1 MGFSNL
7 LPLASNRSVMVDPT
21 KANNISHIWENMSKE
36 MAYGKKIDSK
46 KYFFFPLK

>member
-36 MAYGKKIDSK
+36 MAYGKKK
-46 KYFFFPLK
+46 LRFNLKVWAF